1 MTIEYMTALITVVLS
16 WVLGYVA
23 KRTKFISDNLIP
35 IQNIIVGVLVAVI
48 EYVITKDFS
57 AAIAL
62 SGLLAGGSY
71 DVLHNL
77 QKLHIE
83 GINTENE

>member
-62 SGLLAGGSY
+62 SGLLAGGTY

-77 QKLHIE
+77 QKLHFE
-83 GINTENE
+83 GINAENE

>member
-16 WVLGYVA
+16 WIMGYVA

-35 IQNIIVGVLVAVI
+35 VQNIVVGVLVAII
-48 EYVITKDFS
+48 EWLITNDFS

-62 SGLLAGGSY
+62 SGLLAGGTY
-71 DVLHNL
+71 DILHNL
-77 QKLHIE
+77 QKMHIE
-83 GINTENE
+83 GTDIDQ